1 MATQTST
8 RMLPP
13 IHELESHGRLD
24 KTHPAALAHTL
35 RKSCIWGEGGE
46 VGGPT
51 THKGSSPL
59 RATCSHRMHCAAHGS
74 KLHWFYLDGA
84 TVSCPYLV
92 CDWAKHGRESAVFAA
107 RHHGLNQPVVDQ
119 LHNLGGHTALSGPLA
134 ISRGGWGGG
143 WRGQKGQ
150 GRGRRRVRLSSTLP
164 LHGDGVVDVTA
175 CRVSTT
181 VLPIP
186 CPCPAQCLIPNEEHR
201 GMLRVKLMCAVSSP
215 LATTVGRQLDGLG
228 GGFHTGRFL
237 KTSQTAQDL
246 CRATTDASTLLHG
259 PHTQTHHTHPVS
271 SNTRSIGLLPA

>member
-1 MATQTST
+1 M
-8 RMLPP
+8 
-13 IHELESHGRLD
+13 
-24 KTHPAALAHTL
+24 
-35 RKSCIWGEGGE
+35 
-46 VGGPT
+46 
-51 THKGSSPL
+51 
-59 RATCSHRMHCAAHGS
+59 RATCSHRMHSAAHGG

-119 LHNLGGHTALSGPLA
+119 LHNLGGHAALSGPLA
-134 ISRGGWGGG
+134 ISRGGWGKEEG
-143 WRGQKGQ
+143 
-150 GRGRRRVRLSSTLP
+150 
-164 LHGDGVVDVTA
+164 GDGYCSHPQSHQMVKAKVDVKA

-181 VLPIP
+181 VLLIP